1 MMGHLF
7 IHKVAPSE
15 IEAMDFEQIKYWS
28 SWAEAIDKRKA
39 EIAKKIR
46 SKQSNA

>member
-7 IHKVAPSE
+7 VHKVAPSE

-28 SWAEAIDKRKA
+28 GWAEAIDKRKA
-39 EIAKKIR
+39 EIIRKTR
-46 SKQSNA
+46 SKQANA